1 MFLLIR
7 RMRENRKVSI
17 AKGQRQNG
25 RQAAKPVT
33 YLPNLMKK
41 SHLVLTI
48 CLLTVVPTIA
58 QERQR
63 FFDNFDTARGV
74 QVYRPEFVPVGA
86 RSKPSAR
93 LSKNQ
98 KNKKLIQKTV
108 ESLPVQKTVQSR
120 MNVTEGLADREM
132 PRAEYN
138 KLRMSTGTQLKGFT
152 TGDLLIDSYIV
163 DSSRRYGID
172 PLLIYSQMHQE
183 SSFKLRATSNKG
195 ASGLM
200 QLMPGTARRLGVDQY
215 LRSEAE
221 YRGRRQ
227 IYANAARYVWRRR
240 KSRTRGLQRRRRG
253 P

>member
-1 MFLLIR
+1 MFLLTR

-86 RSKPSAR
+86 KSKQSSR
-93 LSKNQ
+93 LSKNS
-98 KNKKLIQKTV
+98 NFF
-108 ESLPVQKTVQSR
+108 EFFF
-120 MNVTEGLADREM
+120 VT
-132 PRAEYN
+132 
-138 KLRMSTGTQLKGFT
+138 
-152 TGDLLIDSYIV
+152 
-163 DSSRRYGID
+163 
-172 PLLIYSQMHQE
+172 
-183 SSFKLRATSNKG
+183 
-195 ASGLM
+195 
-200 QLMPGTARRLGVDQY
+200 
-215 LRSEAE
+215 
-221 YRGRRQ
+221 
-227 IYANAARYVWRRR
+227 RRR
-240 KSRTRGLQRRRRG
+240 VCHSFTAFVTNSQIASLQ
-253 P
+253 PLSPLPNC